1 MSSRFNVLLLGA
13 GPINFGS
20 TEGPWNHSKRL
31 EQKLGERLNVV
42 GLIDLNTERAN
53 NVLTIKR
60 ADANVKT
67 GYEHTKVF
75 TSIKEAGEN
84 LKGIDTPHLA
94 VLGFQAN
101 CRGSTKPGHDNE
113 LELIQYFPK
122 IGLFIEKPI
131 SDVEDFSDVEAVGK
145 KLKENGNVT
154 SVGYMLRYLKAAQ
167 EIKRLIDE
175 NNLTVMHTQ
184 ASYLFAYDFAAKDF
198 YGYWSKSREPGP
210 IVTQATHI
218 CDLTRFFTPPIILD
232 SVHTNTVEHTD
243 KAGELS
249 IFQFNEKGLVKP
261 EDRIPRVTSATWRY
275 ESGAT
280 GSLVHAVCL
289 HEGDYDCEL
298 LIVADGWK
306 FRLVDPYGISPKLYV
321 RKPGDLEEVRTIFTN
336 DDCYYS
342 EIEAMIDVIDG
353 KSDKSVILSPYE
365 DSIKTYEFTWAIRL
379 AGEKNYNARGGINGE
394 Q

>member
-1 MSSRFNVLLLGA
+1 MSGRFNVLLLGA
-13 GPINFGS
+13 GPINFGT
-20 TEGPWNHSKRL
+20 TEGPWNHSRRL
-31 EQKLGERLNVV
+31 EQKLGKRLNVV
-42 GLIDLNTERAN
+42 GLIDMNAERAN

-60 ADANVKT
+60 ADANVKS
-67 GYEHTKVF
+67 GYENTRVF
-75 TSIKEAGEN
+75 TSIKEAGEG
-84 LKGIDTPHLA
+84 LQGDDTPHLA

-101 CRGSTKPGHDNE
+101 SRGSTKSGHDNE
-113 LELIQYFPK
+113 LEIIKYFPK
-122 IGLFIEKPI
+122 IGLSIEKPI
-131 SDVEDFSDVEAVGK
+131 SDVEDFNDVEAVGK

-154 SVGYMLRYLKAAQ
+154 SVGYMLRYLKAAR
-167 EIKRLIDE
+167 EIKRLIEE
-175 NNLTVMHTQ
+175 NNLTIMHTQ

-218 CDLTRFFTPPIILD
+218 CDLTRFLTPPIILD

-249 IFQFNEKGLVKP
+249 IFRFDEKGLVKP
-261 EDRIPRVTSATWRY
+261 EDRIPRVTSASWRY
-275 ESGAT
+275 EGGAT
-280 GSLVHAVCL
+280 GSLLHAVCL

-298 LIVADGWK
+298 MVIADGWK
-306 FRLVDPYGISPKLYV
+306 FRLVDPYGVSPRLYV
-321 RKPGDLEEVRTIFTN
+321 RKPGDLEEVRTMFTN

-342 EIEAMIDVIDG
+342 EFEAIIDVIDG
-353 KSDKSVILSPYE
+353 KSDASVILSPYE

-379 AGEKNYNARGGINGE
+379 AGEKNYQARAGLNGT